1 MSMQAFDFASLTA
14 SKVMSEGYWSLLPM
28 RVCYFLDCLRVSATT
43 LRFVA
48 TIVAV
53 AELVICQARTPRLSP
68 KIGLSHLFSMCVF
81 MFIIS
86 QGKFVV
92 SSWTRARG
100 Q

>member
-14 SKVMSEGYWSLLPM
+14 AKVMSEGYWSLLHM

-68 KIGLSHLFSMCVF
+68 IIGLSHMFSMCVF
-81 MFIIS
+81 LFIIS
-86 QGKFVV
+86 QGKFAV
-92 SSWTRARG
+92 SSWTRARN